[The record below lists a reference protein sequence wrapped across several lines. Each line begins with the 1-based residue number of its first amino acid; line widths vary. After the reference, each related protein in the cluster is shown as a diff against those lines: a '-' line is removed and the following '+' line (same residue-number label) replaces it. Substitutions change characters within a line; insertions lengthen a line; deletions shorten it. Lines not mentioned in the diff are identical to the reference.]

1 MELAGLPF
9 LKMMKAFRNAEHSS
23 STLWRSKMICGLYPL
38 WSLWQFV
45 NESTMHFLQ
54 LKDLL
59 KMNILS
65 DFRRLIPSSLIGIQL
80 GTMRFPR
87 NTTMLVGQTR
97 DPSIQIPYLKCYN
110 FKAFYRQSLQI
121 QRLHAELFHKATAL
135 RGINGP
141 DDVQKM
147 PLVQRQLALRA
158 IQIARQGLEI
168 TVTSPAYREGMRFGI
183 SYQLHFTVCYSI
195 ALLFSGSLYARHR
208 HICGLFLA
216 TISSTFVC

>member
-1 MELAGLPF
+1 MELGGLPF
-9 LKMMKAFRNAEHSS
+9 LKMMKVFRNAEHSS
-23 STLWRSKMICGLYPL
+23 STLWRLKMICGLYPL
-38 WSLWQFV
+38 WSSWQFV
-45 NESTMHFLQ
+45 KESTMRFLR

-59 KMNILS
+59 KMNILP
-65 DFRRLIPSSLIGIQL
+65 DFTRPIPSSLIGIQH

-87 NTTMLVGQTR
+87 NMTMLVGPIH
-97 DPSIQIPYLKCYN
+97 DPSIQIPYLISYTL
-110 FKAFYRQSLQI
+110 AFYRQSLQI

-183 SYQLHFTVCYSI
+183 SYQLHFTICHSI
-195 ALLFSGSLYARHR
+195 ASLFSRSLYARHC
-208 HICGLFLA
+208 HICGLFFA
-216 TISSTFVC
+216 TISSTVVC